1 MTDMPFQT
9 SNPNIGAPNIG
20 TVSLLRAA
28 TFGLALLIG
37 GLGGAAVLI
46 PINGAVVAS
55 GQIRVEGKPQP
66 VQSLDPG
73 IVTTVAVKNG
83 DHVTA
88 GDVLLA
94 LDPTLAQAR
103 LDIAREQLASALAE
117 EARLLAEAQG
127 SKAPD
132 FTPPALPFS
141 APDMTRAN
149 ARQQAMFEARRA
161 QSIEAQA
168 RLIETEAQLVAQSDG
183 VKGQISAAQQEAT
196 LLQDEMRRMRSLVD
210 QGLARQ
216 SPLSDLQ
223 RQESALIGR
232 LASLDSEIARLQ
244 ASRRDAR
251 VALNQ
256 QERDRAA
263 EVAQGL
269 RDSGAKIAQSKAEI
283 LQLAETL
290 ARSTLRAPVS
300 GIVHEL
306 AVSAP
311 GAVVGAGTTLALIVP
326 TDRALEIEVNVD
338 PRNIESVHLGQEAEI
353 MLSIANASSMPR
365 LSAHVTQVPPGAVT
379 DETTNRSF
387 YRVTLALAD
396 GVLPPGIDLVP
407 GMPVEAFLATGE
419 RPLLSWL
426 LAPLIQP
433 MARAFRED

>member
-1 MTDMPFQT
+1 MTDIHFQ
-9 SNPNIGAPNIG
+9 SYAPDIR
-20 TVSLLRAA
+20 TVPLMRAA
-28 TFGLALLIG
+28 TFGLVLLIG
-37 GLGGAAVLI
+37 GLGGAAALI
-46 PINGAVVAS
+46 PINGAVVAT

-73 IVTTVAVKNG
+73 IVTAVSVKNG
-83 DHVTA
+83 DHVMA

-103 LDIAREQLASALAE
+103 LDIAREKLASALAE

-127 SKAPD
+127 SAAPD
-132 FTPPALPFS
+132 FTPPALPFA

-149 ARQQAMFEARRA
+149 TRQQSLFEARRA
-161 QSIEAQA
+161 QSVEAQA
-168 RLIETEAQLVAQSDG
+168 RLVETEGQITAQSNG
-183 VKGQISAAQQEAT
+183 IQGQIDATQKEAA
-196 LLQDEMRRMRSLVD
+196 LLQEELRRMRSLVE

-223 RQESALIGR
+223 RQESSLVGR
-232 LASLDSEIARLQ
+232 LASLESEIARLQ

-251 VALNQ
+251 LALTQ

-269 RDSGAKIAQSKAEI
+269 RDSGAKIAESKAEI

-300 GIVHEL
+300 GIVYEL

-311 GAVVGAGTTLALIVP
+311 GAVVGAGSALALIVP

-338 PRNIESVHLGQEAEI
+338 PRNIESVHLGQSAEI
-353 MLSIANASSMPR
+353 MLSFANAHAMPR
-365 LSAHVTQVPPGAVT
+365 LPARVTQVPPGAVT
-379 DETTNRSF
+379 DEATRRSF
-387 YRVTLALAD
+387 YRVTLALED
-396 GVLPPGIDLVP
+396 GVLPSDIELVP
-407 GMPVEAFLATGE
+407 GMQVEAFLATGE
-419 RPLLSWL
+419 RPMLSWL
-426 LAPLIQP
+426 LSPLMQP
-433 MARAFRED
+433 LARTFRED